1 MWAKGRLWLVVAVV
15 VGYFLVAAVPSRV
28 ASLARPKAAEETVGA
43 MEAFGGEELGP
54 RGGTLEEAPLVQEAG
69 RGAWGLAPLF
79 ALDVAVALLAYF
91 AARRALG

>member
-43 MEAFGGEELGP
+43 M
-54 RGGTLEEAPLVQEAG
+54 AG